1 MRRLLTLCA
10 ALCFLLAGCAPAH
23 SRPLLWYQ
31 DSLTEVTLRDGDT
44 TWRIT
49 PVPGGYT
56 AEILDPVSIAGITFT
71 VTDTASRVHLGEVQI
86 PVTRAMT
93 EKCDHLFS
101 LFSLTE
107 EELTGVEAPGDD
119 PEGITCA
126 RFRQG
131 DTEITLG
138 LTAGGVPAY
147 FDRTIEGVTERI
159 FVSEILCG
167 DD

>member
-1 MRRLLTLCA
+1 MRRLLALCA
-10 ALCFLLAGCAPAH
+10 ALSFLLVGCGPAN

-31 DSLTEVTLRDGDT
+31 ESLTEVTLQDGNT
-44 TWRIT
+44 VWRMT

-56 AEILDPVSIAGITFT
+56 AEIHAPASIAGITFT
-71 VTDTASRVHLGEVQI
+71 VTDTAAGVHLGEVQI

-126 RFRQG
+126 RFRRG
-131 DTEITLG
+131 EAEITLG
-138 LTAGGVPAY
+138 LTADGIPAY
-147 FDRTIEGVTERI
+147 FDRTIDGITERI
-159 FVSEILCG
+159 FVSEIVCS

>member
-126 RFRQG
+126 RFRT
-131 DTEITLG
+131 DTAEYTVGLRPDGLPAFFEQIMDGIT
-138 LTAGGVPAY
+138 TRYGVS
-147 FDRTIEGVTERI
+147 DIR
-159 FVSEILCG
+159 CG
-167 DD
+167 DG

>member
-1 MRRLLTLCA
+1 MRRLLMLCA
-10 ALCFLLAGCAPAH
+10 AFCFLFAGCGPAN

-44 TWRIT
+44 TWHIT
-49 PVPGGYT
+49 PIPGGYT
-56 AEILDPVSIAGITFT
+56 AEILTPASIAGITFT
-71 VTDTASRVHLGEVQI
+71 VTDTAAGVHLGEVQI

-93 EKCDHLFS
+93 EQCEELFA

-107 EELTGVEAPGDD
+107 EELVGVDAPGDD

-131 DTEITLG
+131 NSEITLG

-147 FDRTIEGVTERI
+147 FEKTIEGVTERI
-159 FVSEILCG
+159 FVSEISCG